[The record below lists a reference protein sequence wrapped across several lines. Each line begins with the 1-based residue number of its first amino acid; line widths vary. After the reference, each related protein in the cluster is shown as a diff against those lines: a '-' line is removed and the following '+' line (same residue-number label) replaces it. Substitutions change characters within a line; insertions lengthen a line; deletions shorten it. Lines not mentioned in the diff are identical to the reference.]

1 MCGIFAAFNIVGDYT
16 RVRSIIIKMLKRISH
31 RGPDQT
37 GLTSYPG
44 NSSRQH
50 HFICHQRLSMV
61 DQTTTGEQPF
71 FTDDKKI
78 CGIGDGE
85 IYNHMKVN
93 KLFFIILFF

>member
-16 RVRSIIIKMLKRISH
+16 RVRSIIIKMLKRIRH

-50 HFICHQRLSMV
+50 HFICHQRLSIV
-61 DQTTTGEQPF
+61 DQQTTGEQPF